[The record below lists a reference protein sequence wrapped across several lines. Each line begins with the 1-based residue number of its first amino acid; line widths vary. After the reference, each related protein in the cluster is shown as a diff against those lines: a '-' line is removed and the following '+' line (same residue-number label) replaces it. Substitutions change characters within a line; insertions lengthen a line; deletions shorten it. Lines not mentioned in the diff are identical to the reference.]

1 MVHPED
7 HSVLHSGAAVSPEHG
22 LVERHQPALAHGSIG
37 SLELMLG
44 DALQLAAVVDTVEE
58 G

>member
-1 MVHPED
+1 MVNPEA
-7 HSVLHSGAAVSPEHG
+7 HSVLHCGANVSPEHG
-22 LVERHQPALAHGSIG
+22 LVERHQPTLTHGSVR

-58 G
+58 R